1 MAETTEMDEMPKIV
15 ESKQTEGFDGLAVE
29 TDDYFIINR
38 NEHTYLYMV
47 TVNIL
52 KAFLLPIFILTRL
65 SKKDTGSL
73 SFFSMLIFIVYFA
86 AFAGVSYALFT
97 NVLVK
102 DGTIQSVE
110 LIRSIM
116 IWFALLFAII
126 VFVHKD

>member
-15 ESKQTEGFDGLAVE
+15 ESKQTEGLDGLAVE

-65 SKKDTGSL
+65 SKRYRGRCR
-73 SFFSMLIFIVYFA
+73 SF
-86 AFAGVSYALFT
+86 
-97 NVLVK
+97 
-102 DGTIQSVE
+102 
-110 LIRSIM
+110 RC
-116 IWFALLFAII
+116 
-126 VFVHKD
+126 

>member
-1 MAETTEMDEMPKIV
+1 MKCLKLSNLNKPRV
-15 ESKQTEGFDGLAVE
+15 LGLAVE

>member
-15 ESKQTEGFDGLAVE
+15 ESKQTEGLDGLAVE

-65 SKKDTGSL
+65 SKRYGVAVVLFDVDIYRLFCGVRR
-73 SFFSMLIFIVYFA
+73 SFLCVI
-86 AFAGVSYALFT
+86 
-97 NVLVK
+97 
-102 DGTIQSVE
+102 
-110 LIRSIM
+110 
-116 IWFALLFAII
+116 
-126 VFVHKD
+126 HKRFG

>member
-15 ESKQTEGFDGLAVE
+15 ESKQTEGLDGLAVE

-65 SKKDTGSL
+65 SKRYRGRCRSFRCWYL
-73 SFFSMLIFIVYFA
+73 SFILR
-86 AFAGVSYALFT
+86 
-97 NVLVK
+97 
-102 DGTIQSVE
+102 
-110 LIRSIM
+110 RSQEFPM
-116 IWFALLFAII
+116 RYSQTFWNNS
-126 VFVHKD
+126 KRRTDT

>member
-15 ESKQTEGFDGLAVE
+15 ESKQTEGLDGLAVE
-29 TDDYFIINR
+29 TDDYFIINQKR
-38 NEHTYLYMV
+38 TYISIHGHRKYIEGVFITDLYI
-47 TVNIL
+47 NPLIQ
-52 KAFLLPIFILTRL
+52 KE
-65 SKKDTGSL
+65 TGSL